1 MSALARW
8 RHRHGHGVHS
18 PFAYQLIREVIT
30 PGRKYRYYAEE
41 ETEDPHLRRVIR
53 LTAFIHRVKAAPDGA
68 ASDIG
73 GCEYIPCPVTQEVE
87 RLEKALRKRG
97 GLLLTARDYL
107 IAVERPSM
115 AFQCY
120 LI

>member
-1 MSALARW
+1 MSAIARW
-8 RHRHGHGVHS
+8 RHRHGFGVHS

-30 PGRKYRYYAEE
+30 PRRIYCYYAEE
-41 ETEDPHLRRVIR
+41 ETEDEHLRRAIR
-53 LTAFIHRVKAAPDGA
+53 LAAFIRRVKAAPDGA
-68 ASDIG
+68 AADIG
-73 GCEYIPCPVTQEVE
+73 GCEYIPDPAPEENE

-115 AFQCY
+115 AYQCY